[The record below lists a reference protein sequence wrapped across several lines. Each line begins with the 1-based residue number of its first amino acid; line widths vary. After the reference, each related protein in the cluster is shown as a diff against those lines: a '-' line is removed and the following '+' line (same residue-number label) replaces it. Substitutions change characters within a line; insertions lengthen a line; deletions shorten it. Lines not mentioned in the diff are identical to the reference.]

1 MERIKQLLQ
10 GKGLKVTTQRI
21 IVYQVMERLR
31 HATAD
36 GVAKE
41 VRAIVPTITVAT
53 VYHILES
60 LCQVGLISR
69 LDTRDGKIGYDI
81 TAKTHHH
88 LFDGRI
94 GRIEDYNDAGL
105 TQVVREYFATHPV
118 SGFSVDNITIWIDGK
133 FDEKNSSE
141 T

>member
-10 GKGLKVTTQRI
+10 AKGLKVTTQRI

-36 GVAKE
+36 SVAKE
-41 VRAIVPTITVAT
+41 VRAVVPTITVAT

-60 LCQVGLISR
+60 LYQADLISR

-88 LFDGRI
+88 LFDGRKR
-94 GRIEDYNDAGL
+94 RIQDYDDAGL
-105 TQVVREYFATHPV
+105 TTRSSRV
-118 SGFSVDNITIWIDGK
+118 SRSASRSRIFGRGRCDLDRRPIR
-133 FDEKNSSE
+133 
-141 T
+141 

>member
-10 GKGLKVTTQRI
+10 AKGLKVTTQRI

-36 GVAKE
+36 SVAKE
-41 VRAIVPTITVAT
+41 VRAVVPTITVAT

-60 LCQVGLISR
+60 LYQADLISR

-88 LFDGRI
+88 LFDGLKRRI
-94 GRIEDYNDAGL
+94 QDYDDAGL
-105 TQVVREYFATHPV
+105 TRVVREYLAAHPV
-118 SGFSVDNITIWIDGK
+118 AGFSVEDVAIWIDGQ
-133 FDEKNSSE
+133 FDEPNTSK